1 MAVARCAGEGE
12 GATMTGFAVEG
23 DLALNEDETD
33 VILVAGARAVEQ
45 QVRVGSLNW
54 KGFQTY
60 DDDGLPMTTD
70 ILGKGK
76 DLSVVTQLFREWL
89 ASIDGVVSVKKCDV
103 SLDRETRALSV
114 LYAVECE
121 DGETLSSEVSFSVG

>member
-1 MAVARCAGEGE
+1 
-12 GATMTGFAVEG
+12 MTGFAVEG

-45 QVRVGSLNW
+45 QVRVGALNW
-54 KGFQTY
+54 KGFQPY

-89 ASIDGVVSVKKCDV
+89 TSIDGVLSVQKCEV
-103 SLDRETRALSV
+103 ALDRTTRRLSV
-114 LYAVECE
+114 LFAVTCE
-121 DGETLSSEVSFSVG
+121 DGESLASEVSFSVG